1 MIQKETLKRT
11 KLDIESRMR
20 TIYKTDTVRN
30 MEFFINNNGVP
41 FRICTVPP
49 DALVIEYADTW
60 EDGDLFYIEDYEN
73 LDSLITDMI
82 KEIQD

>member
-1 MIQKETLKRT
+1 M
-11 KLDIESRMR
+11 
-20 TIYKTDTVRN
+20 
-30 MEFFINNNGVP
+30 
-41 FRICTVPP
+41 
-49 DALVIEYADTW
+49 DTW